1 MEQSL
6 RKGAMNMDQVKIG
19 NFIAQCRKEKNMTQK
34 QLAEVLGISDKAISK
49 WETGRGLPEAGCMA
63 PLSEALGISVNE
75 LLTGERIPA
84 EEYQERAE
92 ETMVALAE
100 MKTEVKNLKEKV
112 GSMDKG
118 VKTGIGFGSVL
129 AMVISY
135 HAYASIGWAI
145 FHGILGWAYVIYY
158 LLKYAGGLGPQ

>member
-1 MEQSL
+1 
-6 RKGAMNMDQVKIG
+6 MDQVKIG

-100 MKTEVKNLKEKV
+100 MKTEVKNLRKMV

-135 HAYASIGWAI
+135 HAYASIGWAVL
-145 FHGILGWAYVIYY
+145 HGILGWAYVIYY